1 MFKSLVMDKCER
13 VQERSRESSV
23 AGKLFY
29 GGGGTRGFSFFF
41 FFLALPGL
49 WAEVG
54 QTRLVVFFY
63 SLLTSFECVCLSGL
77 VAGIEKG
84 RGSFLFFSF
93 SFLAP
98 LWGGG
103 GGGKGRGKPV
113 GYRRWGWLHPG
124 GRGKKGSLLYFFI
137 ITLLLPVLLQHRYS
151 FHKKNIFSREKNSR
165 SQPNN

>member
-1 MFKSLVMDKCER
+1 MRKGSGKK
-13 VQERSRESSV
+13 QREQC
-23 AGKLFY
+23 
-29 GGGGTRGFSFFF
+29 GGQALLWRRRDEGFLFFF

-54 QTRLVVFFY
+54 QTRLAVFFY

-124 GRGKKGSLLYFFI
+124 GRGKKGSLLFFSSLPYYYQYCYSI
-137 ITLLLPVLLQHRYS
+137 GTLSTR
-151 FHKKNIFSREKNSR
+151 KIFSQEKKTRDHNQITSH
-165 SQPNN
+165 SA